1 VLAQSPYVDEKAI
14 MQAMNAELYDK
25 DNDWNVRKVGLSV
38 FESPPKGGDVT
49 VWQVVTHPAELK
61 MWVRI
66 PTHSGWMELDL
77 KQLFTS
83 RGLQKKGGA

>member
-1 VLAQSPYVDEKAI
+1 VLAQSPHVDEKAI
-14 MQAMNAELYDK
+14 MQAMNTELYDK

-66 PTHSGWMELDL
+66 PTHSGWMEPDL

-83 RGLQKKGGA
+83 R